1 MGKMEWITLAT
12 AIIEILKYLDSQKK
26 KPKKLTSAKVK
37 QLAAVNKKT
46 QKAVAKAEAMG
57 ALPNLVWTINWLL
70 SLRKKK

>member
-1 MGKMEWITLAT
+1 MEWITLAT

>member
-1 MGKMEWITLAT
+1 MEWITLAM

-70 SLRKKK
+70 SLGKKK

>member
-1 MGKMEWITLAT
+1 MGKTEWITLAT